1 MNQRNTA
8 VKRIHADVREL
19 AEHPSPRYHAAPLDD
34 DIFEWHF
41 TIRGPPDTDFV
52 GGIYHG
58 RILLSPEYPFKP
70 PHIIFLTVRTPL
82 LLIIRHLLRKMG
94 VLKLEQ
100 RFA

>member
-1 MNQRNTA
+1 MNQKNTA

-19 AEHPSPRYHAAPLDD
+19 SEHPSSRYHAAPLED

-41 TIRGPPDTDFV
+41 TIRGPPDTDFA

-70 PHIIFLTVRTPL
+70 PHIIFLTVCHWYCN
-82 LLIIRHLLRKMG
+82 IILNMIRKMV
-94 VLKLEQ
+94 VLKWVP